1 MDFRL
6 QQSHHQDLAAEQLT
20 LTAAAALQ
28 VAEVLRVALAD
39 LEPATVEIMERMEPR
54 QQLTE
59 AAAEADLAEEISLE
73 GADLEEL

>member
-1 MDFRL
+1 MDRAE
-6 QQSHHQDLAAEQLT
+6 AAEENGPL
-20 LTAAAALQ
+20 
-28 VAEVLRVALAD
+28 EPVALAD

-73 GADLEEL
+73 VADLEEL